1 MYLEYLYGEVSELV
15 DEHDLGSCC
24 FPGGVP
30 ELVDGPDLGSGA
42 AMRRGSSPR
51 FPTLQANHRI
61 QGGNIIHL
69 TYTIL
74 RQVETRIWILA
85 G

>member
-1 MYLEYLYGEVSELV
+1 MDDSTENRLEGFVSGGVPELA
-15 DEHDLGSCC
+15 DGHDLGSCC

-51 FPTLQANHRI
+51 FPT
-61 QGGNIIHL
+61 GPD
-69 TYTIL
+69 
-74 RQVETRIWILA
+74 
-85 G
+85 